1 MTSREQPAVRSRRRL
16 TPTVGLALLVVL
28 AGLVVTFWRPFA
40 ADLPP
45 VTTDLD
51 RLAPD
56 VREAIAEYRQ
66 PRVAA
71 VLALRVV
78 AVAVPLLFVLTRRG
92 RRLVDRVVGHHH
104 DRWRGPARGAAVAAV
119 ITLAGVLVG
128 LPIRVWAGILQDG
141 AWQVRTADAAAWW
154 ARLATGVVVDLVV
167 VALVAAAVVWL
178 VRRRPGSWPTD
189 LVLGGVAL
197 LALTTMLW
205 PVAVLPLTT
214 PVAPLGQ
221 TPAEQAVRRTVR
233 EAGVGDLPV
242 VVAERSRHDVR
253 TNALVTGLGPTRRMV
268 VDDTLLRRPDD
279 EVVAVVAHELA
290 HQQHR
295 DVERAIVG
303 SAALV
308 LVLAMAFRPV
318 WDHVRRRE
326 ARQGRPLAVDDPRI
340 LVVGL
345 AVMAVLAPVVE
356 PVALWQSRR
365 VEAAADA
372 AAHELGASPSTTI
385 RLQRRLAIDNLS
397 MLHPPTWQVV
407 LWSSHPPGA
416 ARIRDAVARA
426 ERDGLPLPS
435 RSELVERE
443 AADPPAWSRP
453 S

>member
-1 MTSREQPAVRSRRRL
+1 MVLAV
-16 TPTVGLALLVVL
+16 LVVL
-28 AGLVVTFWRPFA
+28 AGLVVTFWRPYA

-51 RLAPD
+51 QLAPQ
-56 VREAIAEYRQ
+56 VREAIAAYRQ

-71 VLALRVV
+71 VLALRALAVV
-78 AVAVPLLFVLTRRG
+78 VPVLFVLTRGG
-92 RRLVDRVVGHHH
+92 RRLVDAVVGHRH
-104 DRWRGPARGAAVAAV
+104 DRWRGPVRGAAVAV
-119 ITLAGVLVG
+119 VVTLASVLVG
-128 LPIRVWAGILQDG
+128 LPIRVWAGIVQDG
-141 AWQVRTADAAAWW
+141 SWQVRTAGAGAWW
-154 ARLATGVVVDLVV
+154 ARLATSVLVDLVV
-167 VALVAAAVVWL
+167 VALVAAVVVWL
-178 VRRRPGSWPTD
+178 VRRRPGTWPTD

-197 LALTTMLW
+197 VAVATMLW

-221 TPAEQAVRRTVR
+221 DPAEQAVRRTVQ
-233 EAGVGDLPV
+233 EAGMGDLPV

-295 DVERAIVG
+295 DVERAVLG

-308 LVLAMAFRPV
+308 LVLAVAFRPV
-318 WDHVRRRE
+318 WDRARRRL
-326 ARQGRPLAVDDPRI
+326 GRPGRTLALDDPRI
-340 LVVGL
+340 VVVAL
-345 AVMAVLAPVVE
+345 AVMAVLTPVVE

-372 AAHELGASPSTTI
+372 GAHELGASPSTTI

-397 MLHPPTWQVV
+397 TLHPPTWQVV

-416 ARIRDAVARA
+416 ARVRDAVARA
-426 ERDGLPLPS
+426 ERDGSPLPS

-443 AADPPAWSRP
+443 ATDPPPWSRP